1 MDPRLT
7 DCGDD
12 ALNCL
17 QLGHSSR
24 LLAGIHIIS
33 SNLPSVIEKL
43 RLLLISDGNKNIF
56 YEKKKI

>member
-1 MDPRLT
+1 MDPRPT

-17 QLGHSSR
+17 QLGHSGR

-43 RLLLISDGNKNIF
+43 RKSYGFRELEFSN
-56 YEKKKI
+56 